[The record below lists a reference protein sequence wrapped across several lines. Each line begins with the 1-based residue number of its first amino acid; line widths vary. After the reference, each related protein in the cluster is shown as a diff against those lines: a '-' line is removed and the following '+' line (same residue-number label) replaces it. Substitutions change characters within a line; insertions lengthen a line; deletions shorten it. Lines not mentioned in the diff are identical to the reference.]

1 MAWQWYHD
9 TFEPGEIHLHAL
21 TGIIATRRTKYQTV
35 EIVESQQYGKM
46 LILDGDCQSS
56 VKDEYIYHECLNEP
70 AMVCHPDPRR
80 ILVVGGGEGASLR
93 ELLRFKSVEHIDM
106 CDIDEEAN
114 QLYEQYLPEYHQGAF
129 HDPRVSLHFEDARG
143 YIERQPEHSYN
154 VIIEDLTD
162 LFEGGPS
169 LVLFTKQFYEQAF
182 RVLDDDGTL
191 CVTASYLKPTNV
203 AVHKRILDSI
213 RAVFPVARS
222 LYSYV
227 GAYDVPWSYI
237 LASKK
242 TDPLSLDAAAVD
254 RILAERVDDV
264 SGLRFYDGVTHERIF
279 RMPKDIRG
287 LLSERG
293 EPLEDTTPFGIPPKG
308 E

>member
-93 ELLRFKSVEHIDM
+93 ELLRFRSVEHIDM

-293 EPLEDTTPFGIPPKG
+293 EPLKDTTPFGIPPKG

>member
-93 ELLRFKSVEHIDM
+93 ELLRFRSVEHIDM

-129 HDPRVSLHFEDARG
+129 HDPRVSLHFEDTRG

>member
-1 MAWQWYHD
+1 MPWQWYHD

-21 TGIIATRRTKYQTV
+21 TGIIATRKTRYQTV
-35 EIVESQQYGKM
+35 EIVESEHYGKM

-70 AMVCHPDPRR
+70 AMVCHPDPHR

-114 QLYEQYLPEYHQGAF
+114 QLYQQYLPEYHQGAF

-143 YIERQPEHSYN
+143 YIERQPDNSYN

-162 LFEGGPS
+162 LFERGPS
-169 LVLFTKQFYEQAF
+169 LVLFTRQFYEQAF

-242 TDPLSLDAAAVD
+242 TDPLALDAAAVD
-254 RILAERVDDV
+254 RILAERMGDV
-264 SGLRFYDGVTHERIF
+264 NGLRFYDGVTHERIF
-279 RMPKDIRG
+279 RLPKDIRG
-287 LLSERG
+287 LLSEPG
-293 EPLEDTTPFGIPPKG
+293 EPLEDITPFGIPPKG

>member
-114 QLYEQYLPEYHQGAF
+114 QLYEQYLPEYHRGAF